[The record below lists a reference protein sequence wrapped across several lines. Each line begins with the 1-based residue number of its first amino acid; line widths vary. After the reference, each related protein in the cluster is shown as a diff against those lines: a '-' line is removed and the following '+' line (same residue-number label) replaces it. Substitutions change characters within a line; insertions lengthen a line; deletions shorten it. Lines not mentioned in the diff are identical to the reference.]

1 LFDVWWCQH
10 CLQCHGHSLWW
21 WNVGGHTSVTL
32 TCVDVNIVYNV
43 MDIHHEMLGGHT
55 SVTLTCVD
63 VSIVYNV
70 MDIHHEMLV
79 VILQWL
85 WRVKMSAL
93 STMSWTFTMKCWW
106 SYFSDFDVWWCQHCL
121 QCHGHS
127 PWNVGG
133 HTSVT
138 WTCVDVGIAVKEIR
152 NLNPQDIRSCKL
164 WGIQDWTRFN
174 RTDNKIMIFF

>member
-1 LFDVWWCQH
+1 MMSALSTMSWTFTMMMKCWWSYFSDFDMCWRQHCLQCHGHSPWNVGWSYFSDFDVCWCQH
-10 CLQCHGHSLWW
+10 CLQCHGHSP

-32 TCVDVNIVYNV
+32 TCVGQY
-43 MDIHHEMLGGHT
+43 
-55 SVTLTCVD
+55 
-63 VSIVYNV
+63 
-70 MDIHHEMLV
+70 
-79 VILQWL
+79 
-85 WRVKMSAL
+85 
-93 STMSWTFTMKCWW
+93 
-106 SYFSDFDVWWCQHCL
+106 CL
-121 QCHGHS
+121 QCEGHS